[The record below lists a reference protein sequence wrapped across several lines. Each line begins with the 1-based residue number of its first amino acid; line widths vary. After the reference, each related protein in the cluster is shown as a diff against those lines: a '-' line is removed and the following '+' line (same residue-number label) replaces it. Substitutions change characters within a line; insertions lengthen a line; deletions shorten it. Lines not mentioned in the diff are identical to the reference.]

1 MHKEA
6 LDKLSNVSDFKIND
20 ELFSEVDQIKEEKIP
35 TLEDEFKKLDRER
48 EVAKTGGDLAN
59 ANRFEYQMKN
69 LGLTKDDI
77 IDMVLQLSDDGYIEE
92 EVRILDGKIT
102 ALFRTSKMKDSRE
115 FVETFDE
122 MNVNTRVKTEYY
134 INLFALA
141 SVLARYKDQ
150 VLSGMTII
158 ERIRWIEDNLD
169 APIYKILLDKS
180 SKFLEKIELLSSEEV
195 ADFF

>member
-1 MHKEA
+1 
-6 LDKLSNVSDFKIND
+6 
-20 ELFSEVDQIKEEKIP
+20 
-35 TLEDEFKKLDRER
+35 
-48 EVAKTGGDLAN
+48 
-59 ANRFEYQMKN
+59 
-69 LGLTKDDI
+69 
-77 IDMVLQLSDDGYIEE
+77 MVLQLSDDGYIEE

-158 ERIRWIEDNLD
+158 ERIRWIEDNLA